1 MGKGTDDGL
10 QGLESGADFSKKG
23 RLMGNQVKRRVATPK
38 SAQFGVEH
46 DGLIQRLVTDGIS
59 TLNGA
64 TSDGGGFEKD
74 DGVITGE
81 FLFKGGL
88 DAREVAFFRIRPVG
102 GSIDC
107 ATVTKQNPSGIER
120 VIFALQVSLDVENG
134 GLSVTLSRRLGSAGK
149 ATLE

>member
-1 MGKGTDDGL
+1 MGD
-10 QGLESGADFSKKG
+10 
-23 RLMGNQVKRRVATPK
+23 QVKCRVATPK

-46 DGLIQRLVTDGIS
+46 DGLIQSLVAVGIS

-64 TSDGGGFEKD
+64 TSDSGGFEKD
-74 DGVITGE
+74 NGVITGE
-81 FLFKGGL
+81 FLLKGGV
-88 DAREVAFFRIRPVG
+88 DAREVAFFGVRPVG
-102 GSIDC
+102 GSIDR

-120 VIFALQVSLDVENG
+120 VIFVLQMSLDVENG